1 MRRRV
6 FLIVVGALVTATLAA
21 EAQEAGKVF
30 RLGILTNV
38 SPTPLGV
45 GTRFIVPPLRE
56 LGYVEG
62 QNIIIDFRWTSE
74 APHRLAQLA
83 TELVQAKVD
92 VIMAIGPPAI
102 RAAKDATAVIPIVKN
117 DSTTTPESASTIQNM
132 RRALSSR

>member
-6 FLIVVGALVTATLAA
+6 FLIGVGTLVTAPLAA
-21 EAQEAGKVF
+21 EAQEAARVF

-62 QNIIIDFRWTSE
+62 QNIIIDFRWSE

-83 TELVQAKVD
+83 TELVRAKVRRHYGD
-92 VIMAIGPPAI
+92 
-102 RAAKDATAVIPIVKN
+102 RAAGHPGREGSNGGDPDRHV
-117 DSTTTPESASTIQNM
+117 DQ
-132 RRALSSR
+132 R